1 MYAIIEIAGQ
11 QFKVEKNQKIFVNK
25 LEQEEGSQVD
35 VDSVLLLDNDK
46 DVLIGDP
53 LVKGARIIARVI
65 SHTKGNKVRVFKKK
79 KRKWYQVL
87 NGHRQHLTE
96 IMIED
101 ILEKYTE
108 KGKTAA
114 KLEKVKTGT
123 AESKPDK
130 PVMTADSQEK
140 TSGDESPAQ
149 TAVVKEVTAAGIKEK
164 KPVAKKTTTKK
175 SPAGVTESKV
185 ATDSAARTKKP
196 GEQKAPARKTTVKK
210 AEAGKGGTKK
220 KTTE

>member
-79 KRKWYQVL
+79 KRKGYQVL

-108 KGKTAA
+108 KGKAAA
-114 KLEKVKTGT
+114 KPEKVKTET
-123 AESKPDK
+123 SEEDLSKPATK
-130 PVMTADSQEK
+130 ADSQEK
-140 TSGDESPAQ
+140 TSVDESLAQ
-149 TAVVKEVTAAGIKEK
+149 TAAAKEATAAGIKEK
-164 KPVAKKTTTKK
+164 KPVVKKTTAKK
-175 SPAGVTESKV
+175 SPSGVTESKA
-185 ATDSAARTKKP
+185 ATASAARTKKP
-196 GEQKAPARKTTVKK
+196 GEQKAPARKPTVKK
-210 AEAGKGGTKK
+210 AEAGKGGAKK